1 MTTRRNITP
10 AMPALLSPEHIALVA
25 RGVSAIVAS
34 RDAQLRP
41 SVMRAVGSR
50 IRADGR
56 RITVFLR
63 RSQSQQ
69 LLADIAATGHIAVV
83 FSDPPSHRTVQ
94 VKATAALQRALR
106 PADEPALRHY
116 LAAMQQAIA
125 QVGYGP
131 QYTAAMLSAPRGD
144 LVAVEFT
151 PEAAFDQTPGPRAG
165 TPLQPGGAP

>member
-1 MTTRRNITP
+1 
-10 AMPALLSPEHIALVA
+10 MPSLLNAEHIALVD

-34 RDAQLRP
+34 RDARLRP

-50 IRADGR
+50 ISADGR
-56 RITVFLR
+56 HVTVFLR
-63 RSQSQQ
+63 KSQSQQ
-69 LLADIAATGHIAVV
+69 LLADIATTGHIAVV

-94 VKATAALQRALR
+94 VKATAARTRDLRA
-106 PADEPALRHY
+106 ADEPVLQRY
-116 LAAMQQAIA
+116 LAAMQQALA

-131 QYTAAMLSAPRGD
+131 DYVSAMLSAPLHD

-165 TPLQPGGAP
+165 APLQPGGAS

>member
-1 MTTRRNITP
+1 MPSPKRRAVLP
-10 AMPALLSPEHIALVA
+10 QLLSPEHIALVD

-34 RDAQLRP
+34 RDAALRP

-50 IRADGR
+50 ISEDGR
-56 RITVFLR
+56 HITVYLR
-63 RSQSQQ
+63 PSQSRQ

-83 FSDPPSHRTVQ
+83 FSDPPSHRTLQ
-94 VKATAALQRALR
+94 VKATAARLR
-106 PADEPALRHY
+106 PAEAGDQAVLRRY
-116 LAAMQQAIA
+116 LAAMQHAVG

-131 QYTAAMLSAPRGD
+131 DYVAAMLAAPSHD

-165 TPLQPGGAP
+165 APLRPQATP

>member
-1 MTTRRNITP
+1 
-10 AMPALLSPEHIALVA
+10 
-25 RGVSAIVAS
+25 
-34 RDAQLRP
+34 
-41 SVMRAVGSR
+41 
-50 IRADGR
+50 
-56 RITVFLR
+56 
-63 RSQSQQ
+63 
-69 LLADIAATGHIAVV
+69 
-83 FSDPPSHRTVQ
+83 
-94 VKATAALQRALR
+94 KATAALQRALR